1 MQSGRK
7 LQHSHGSCQL
17 LGMMGPG
24 ISASL
29 DLGWCI
35 PGGYF
40 QFVGATDRS
49 TPPPRPPHSQQHLH
63 ACKCHGTGA
72 AREHLW
78 DQTLQ
83 LQSLR
88 GAPCLAHRLLR
99 LSLLSCCLL
108 IDSRLALI
116 LYLRVIPL
124 FIHAEAQ
131 PACLHLWSPKH
142 SQQTLISLRATS
154 RAVIPQQ
161 ISISCVKD
169 NPKCSSHRLKQ
180 TDNSTKPE
188 GGGRGHQEQEAKQ
201 ETRNKEAI
209 SPRREE
215 IKTKG
220 L

>member
-1 MQSGRK
+1 MSLTAEKRKKKQLPKHSITGLKASPVQSGRK
-7 LQHSHGSCQL
+7 LQHNHGSCQL

-49 TPPPRPPHSQQHLH
+49 TPPLRPPHSQQHLH

-88 GAPCLAHRLLR
+88 GDPCLAHMLLR

-108 IDSRLALI
+108 IDSGLALI

-131 PACLHLWSPKH
+131 PACLHLWSP
-142 SQQTLISLRATS
+142 S
-154 RAVIPQQ
+154 IP
-161 ISISCVKD
+161 
-169 NPKCSSHRLKQ
+169 N
-180 TDNSTKPE
+180 KP
-188 GGGRGHQEQEAKQ
+188 
-201 ETRNKEAI
+201 
-209 SPRREE
+209 
-215 IKTKG
+215 
-220 L
+220 